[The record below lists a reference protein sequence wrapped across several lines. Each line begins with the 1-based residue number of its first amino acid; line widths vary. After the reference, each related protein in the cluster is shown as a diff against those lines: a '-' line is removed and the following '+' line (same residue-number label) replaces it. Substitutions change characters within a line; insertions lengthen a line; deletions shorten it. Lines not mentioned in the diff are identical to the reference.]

1 MKAIVLSSAVLA
13 ALTLSACSKP
23 QDAAPAVEPA
33 ASTLAKADAAP
44 SDAPADADAAQPA
57 QEPAAATKEF
67 PTLQVTTVDGQP
79 YDLAQQRG
87 HWVVVNFWATW
98 CKPCLKE
105 MPELSAMAK
114 SDKDTVRIIGLAYDD
129 IEDADLQ
136 AFVKKSPV
144 DYPLAKVDVYNP
156 PTDFETPRGLPM
168 TYLIAPDGRVAK
180 RFLGPVTP
188 AQIREAMKAAPAA
201 GKQPA

>member
-1 MKAIVLSSAVLA
+1 MKSIVLSSALLATLTLA
-13 ALTLSACSKP
+13 ACNKS
-23 QDAAPAVEPA
+23 QDAASEAKSAAAVPAVPA
-33 ASTLAKADAAP
+33 KPDQAA
-44 SDAPADADAAQPA
+44 AATQAA
-57 QEPAAATKEF
+57 QEPSAATKEF

-114 SDKDTVRIIGLAYDD
+114 SDKDTVRILGLAYDD

-136 AFVKKSPV
+136 AFMKKSPV
-144 DYPLAKVDVYNP
+144 DYPIAKVDVYAP
-156 PTDFETPRGLPM
+156 PADFETPRGLPM

-188 AQIREAMKAAPAA
+188 AQIREAMAAAPA
-201 GKQPA
+201 GKPA

>member
-1 MKAIVLSSAVLA
+1 MKPLVLSLAVLT
-13 ALTLSACSKP
+13 ALTLSACDKP
-23 QDAAPAVEPA
+23 QVAAPAAADAPAKQDAAPAA
-33 ASTLAKADAAP
+33 ASAR
-44 SDAPADADAAQPA
+44 AQPTPPA
-57 QEPAAATKEF
+57 QEPAATTKEF

-79 YDLAQQRG
+79 YELAQQRG

-129 IEDADLQ
+129 IEDADLK
-136 AFVKKSPV
+136 AFVDKNPV

-156 PTDFETPRGLPM
+156 PADFETPRGLPM

-188 AQIREAMKAAPAA
+188 AQIREAITAAPAA

>member
-1 MKAIVLSSAVLA
+1 MKPLVLSLAVLT
-13 ALTLSACSKP
+13 ALTLSACDKP
-23 QDAAPAVEPA
+23 QEAAPAAADAPAKQDAAPAA
-33 ASTLAKADAAP
+33 AS
-44 SDAPADADAAQPA
+44 AQAQPTPPA
-57 QEPAAATKEF
+57 QEPAATTKEF

-79 YDLAQQRG
+79 YELAQQRG

-129 IEDADLQ
+129 IEDADLK
-136 AFVKKSPV
+136 AFVDKNPV

-156 PTDFETPRGLPM
+156 PADFETPRGLPM

-188 AQIREAMKAAPAA
+188 AQIREAITAAPAA